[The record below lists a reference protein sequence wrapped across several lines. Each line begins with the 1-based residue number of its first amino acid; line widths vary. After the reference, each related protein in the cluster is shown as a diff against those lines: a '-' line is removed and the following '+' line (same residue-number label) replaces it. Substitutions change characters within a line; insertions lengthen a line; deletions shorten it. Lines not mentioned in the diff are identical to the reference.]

1 MVKAWAAETDKMAI
15 KIAIAS
21 GKGGTGKTTVSL
33 NLNHFLNHSYHKK
46 TLIVDCD
53 VEEPNDRLFYPDI
66 KETASEEVFQ
76 MVASIKTDACTFCRD
91 CVEYCEFNAITVIPP
106 VKYAKIDPS
115 LCHSCGA
122 CFVACKHDAIIEIP
136 NKIGD
141 YKEFVTSDGLLLA
154 EGQLK
159 IGSPMQTTLIKEVK
173 KRVDQQLPLII
184 YDAPPGTSCPVVE
197 TISDADYIILV
208 TEPTPFGLHDLK
220 LTVDLVRE
228 IDKPFGIIINKA
240 GLGFEK
246 THEYLENENISLL
259 GEIPFSKDYASKY
272 AQGKILENI
281 PQEIEDVYKNIITQL
296 LNKLNIK

>member
-1 MVKAWAAETDKMAI
+1 MAV

-33 NLNHFLNHSYHKK
+33 NLNHFLNLHYSKN
-46 TLIVDCD
+46 TILVDCD
-53 VEEPNDRLFYPDI
+53 VEEPNDRLFYPNI
-66 KETASEEVFQ
+66 EEVATEEIFQ
-76 MVASIKTDACTFCRD
+76 MVASIKADACTFCRD

-106 VKYAKIDPS
+106 VNYAKIDAS

-122 CFVACKHDAIIEIP
+122 CFVACKQGAIIEIP

-141 YKEFVTSDGLLLA
+141 YKKFKTSDNILLA

-159 IGSPMQTTLIKEVK
+159 IGSPMQTTLIKELK
-173 KRVDQQLPLII
+173 KRVELQAPMII

-197 TISDADYIILV
+197 TISDADFIILV

-240 GLGFEK
+240 NLGFAK
-246 THEYLENENISLL
+246 THEYLQHENITLL
-259 GEIPFSKDYASKY
+259 GEIPFSKEYASKY
-272 AQGKILENI
+272 AQGKILQNI
-281 PQEIEDVYKNIITQL
+281 PSKIENVYHHIITQL

>member
-1 MVKAWAAETDKMAI
+1 MGRGLEKGKVEDKAVETNKAAM

-33 NLNHFLNHSYHKK
+33 NLNHFLNHNYHIQ
-46 TLIVDCD
+46 TLLVDCD
-53 VEEPNDRLFYPDI
+53 VEEPNDRLFYPNI
-66 KETASEEVFQ
+66 KENSSEEVFQ
-76 MVASIKTDACTFCRD
+76 MVASIKTDSCIFCRD
-91 CVEYCEFNAITVIPP
+91 CVDYCEFNAITVIPP

-122 CFVACKHDAIIEIP
+122 CFVACKNDAIIEIP

-141 YKEFVTSDGLLLA
+141 LKEFTTPDGLLMV

-173 KRVDQQLPLII
+173 KRVEQQAPLII

-228 IDKPFGIIINKA
+228 INKPFGIIINKA
-240 GLGFEK
+240 NLGFNK
-246 THEYLENENISLL
+246 THEYLKDEDITLL
-259 GEIPFSKDYASKY
+259 GEIPFSKEYASKY
-272 AQGKILENI
+272 AQGKMLKNI
-281 PQEIEDVYKNIITQL
+281 PFHIENV
-296 LNKLNIK
+296 IKI